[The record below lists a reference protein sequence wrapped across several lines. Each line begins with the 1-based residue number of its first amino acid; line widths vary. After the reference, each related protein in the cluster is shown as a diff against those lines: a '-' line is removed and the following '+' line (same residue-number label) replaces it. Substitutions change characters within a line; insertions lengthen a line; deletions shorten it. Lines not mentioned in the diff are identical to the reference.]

1 MELCEY
7 FCPLSVILNNNKKQ
21 EKKKKRRKTRRKKG
35 EKNTLHK
42 DDNTSMMF
50 TCKTRKNRENK
61 ERPKHLDARKQFCLS
76 PSSVL

>member
-21 EKKKKRRKTRRKKG
+21 EKQEKKKKKN
-35 EKNTLHK
+35 KK
-42 DDNTSMMF
+42 KKIPYTSLMF

-61 ERPKHLDARKQFCLS
+61 ERPKHLDVRYQFCLS